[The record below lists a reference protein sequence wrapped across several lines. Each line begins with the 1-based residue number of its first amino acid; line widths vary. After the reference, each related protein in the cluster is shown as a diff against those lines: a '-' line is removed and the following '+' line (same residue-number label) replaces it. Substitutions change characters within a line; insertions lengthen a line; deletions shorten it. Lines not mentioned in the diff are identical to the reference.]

1 MTDRTALIA
10 VDWGTS
16 SFRAYRLD
24 GAGATIEQRGA
35 PLGILKVEGGDFAG
49 AFKAQIGDWL
59 AVTAAPVLMAG
70 MIGSRQGWSE
80 APYASCPAGP
90 TDLAARLH
98 PLMVDGRRCWIVPGL
113 VYRAA
118 DGPPDVMRGEESQ
131 ILGVIGR
138 LGPGRHRLC
147 LPGTHSKWVDV
158 ADGRIVSFATYMTGE
173 TFAVLR
179 AHSIL
184 GRLMADG
191 GDDLAWFDRGI
202 RRAREGGSLLHHLF
216 GVRTL
221 GLFGDV
227 PPEGQPHYLS
237 GVLIGHELAAV
248 SPGSGPVYLLGA
260 PALAAL
266 YRRALE
272 LLGCEARLLDPDAI
286 RSGLFAL
293 LPHLP
298 RD

>member
-1 MTDRTALIA
+1 MTDSTALIA

-24 GAGATIEQRGA
+24 RAGATLDQRTA

-49 AFKAQIGDWL
+49 AFKAQTGDWL
-59 AVTAAPVLMAG
+59 IGTQAPVLMAG

-90 TDLAARLH
+90 ADLAARLH
-98 PLMVDGRRCWIVPGL
+98 PLTVDGRRCWIVPGL
-113 VYRAA
+113 VYRAP

-131 ILGVIGR
+131 IFGVLDR

-147 LPGTHSKWVDV
+147 LPGTHSKWVDI
-158 ADGRIVSFATYMTGE
+158 ADGRIHGFATYMTGE

-179 AHSIL
+179 GHSIL

-191 GDDLAWFDRGI
+191 GGDLAWFDLGVA
-202 RRAREGGSLLHHLF
+202 RAREAGGLLHHLF

-227 PPEGQPHYLS
+227 PPEGQPNYLS
-237 GVLIGHELAAV
+237 GILIGHELAAV
-248 SPGSGPVYLLGA
+248 APGRGPVHLLGA
-260 PALAAL
+260 PVLASL

-272 LLGCEARLLDPDAI
+272 LFDCEACPLDPDAI

-298 RD
+298 KD